1 MKRLKLLLVLS
12 MTFLFGEVMAQDVPT
27 DEEGFPS
34 FSYEE
39 GDTTYVMRQYVF
51 VMYIKAEG
59 GDDFTEAELEEIQAA
74 HMAHISKMS
83 EEGNLVMAGP
93 FGDKAEWRGILIFND
108 YDVERV
114 SALVAQDPAVK
125 AGRLTFKAHPWWA
138 ARGSKLP

>member
-1 MKRLKLLLVLS
+1 MRESLFILILSLVLLS
-12 MTFLFGEVMAQDVPT
+12 GRTFAQDVQR
-27 DEEGFPS
+27 DSEGFPS
-34 FSYEE
+34 FEYTE

-59 GDDFTEAELEEIQAA
+59 GDDFSEEELAEIQAA
-74 HMAHISKMS
+74 HMAHIEMMS

-93 FGDKAEWRGILIFND
+93 FGDKEEWRGVLIFND
-108 YDVERV
+108 HDVERV
-114 SALVAQDPAVK
+114 SALVSEDPAVK